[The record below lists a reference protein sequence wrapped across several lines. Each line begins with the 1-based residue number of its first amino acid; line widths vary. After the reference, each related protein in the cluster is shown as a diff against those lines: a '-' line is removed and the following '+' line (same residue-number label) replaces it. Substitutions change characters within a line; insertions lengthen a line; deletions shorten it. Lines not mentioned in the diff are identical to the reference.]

1 MSGGILEQS
10 PIAGDCYLQ
19 SHTGLKHAPH
29 FSFVALD
36 MSTNTA
42 AMSVNLRKFNMKD
55 IPQDAVAIFIG
66 RRRTGKSTLV
76 KDLLFHHQ
84 NMPLGTVI
92 SGTEESNGFFK
103 KMIPPIFI
111 HGEYNAVIL
120 ANFVKRQK
128 LVMQKIM
135 QEQDAGRVSKLDP
148 RSFLILDDCMYDDSW
163 THDKNIRYLF
173 MNGRWLKVFFLITM
187 QFPLGI
193 QPSLRTNV
201 DYVFI
206 LREPYMSNR
215 KRIFENYGSAFPSFE
230 FFCQIMDQCT
240 QNYECLVINNN
251 TQSNKLEDAIFW
263 YKAEM
268 HTDFKIG
275 APEFWAHSA
284 ALMKEKGED
293 EMNAYDP
300 AALAKRKGPTIAVKK
315 I

>member
-1 MSGGILEQS
+1 M
-10 PIAGDCYLQ
+10 A
-19 SHTGLKHAPH
+19 A
-29 FSFVALD
+29 A
-36 MSTNTA
+36 A
-42 AMSVNLRKFNMKD
+42 AMNVNLRKFQMKD

-135 QEQDAGRVSKLDP
+135 QDQDRGVVSKLDP

-215 KRIFENYGSAFPSFE
+215 KRIYENYGSAFPSFE

-284 ALMKEKGED
+284 AMYKERDED
-293 EMNAYDP
+293 AMNTYDP
-300 AALAKRKGPTIAVKK
+300 ASMLKLRGPKIQVKK
-315 I
+315 SV